1 MSEAERPRR
10 VAVLSRSF
18 SNHPTLRSELLG
30 HFPDTRFNDSGRTLA
45 GSELIAFVAG
55 YDGVVAALERLD
67 ADALNRMT
75 DLRVLSKYGV
85 GLDNVDLRRHRV
97 SVSAWAGPRGST
109 AAPLPNLRSDR

>member
-75 DLRVLSKYGV
+75 DLRVL
-85 GLDNVDLRRHRV
+85 
-97 SVSAWAGPRGST
+97 
-109 AAPLPNLRSDR
+109 